1 MRFWKLYWGKTA
13 WQVYGTD
20 KKEKGNLFKTLGIQK
35 MEEILLQGAGRQ
47 AYNGGKQNAGPGA
60 GFKRQTKTSKKESK
74 SHEVFQ

>member
-1 MRFWKLYWGKTA
+1 
-13 WQVYGTD
+13 
-20 KKEKGNLFKTLGIQK
+20 

-60 GFKRQTKTSKKESK
+60 GSKRQTKTSKKESK